1 VVAAPAPEVVRGATT
16 KVSLDVFYWRIGL
29 QMCMR
34 LVDELAHLLEASQ
47 LVIIDT
53 FKASN

>member
-1 VVAAPAPEVVRGATT
+1 MVAAPAPEVVRGATT